1 MCFATK
7 ERRWKIAE
15 LFIAKRADVNTYND
29 NDGTLLDCPE
39 DDLKLADILREYG
52 GKTANE
58 LKVKEK

>member
-1 MCFATK
+1 M
-7 ERRWKIAE
+7 
-15 LFIAKRADVNTYND
+15 FIAKRADVNAN
-29 NDGTLLDCPE
+29 NNNEGTLLDCPE